1 MPLAAGQAFML
12 RVTCNMTTT
21 DDTPPTSGSDRI
33 RAWRKARREA
43 GMVKLEFW
51 APQALRDDIR
61 AAVRAI
67 VTDSTRGPALPHRS
81 RRPTSVSI
89 PSGEPHPMDAVIET
103 AWTVAAVRDALD
115 ASPLVREGEMTL
127 RVLEAAEPVLLAT
140 MHEYGDLP
148 IYLSVGGA
156 QIVCSVLLWP
166 VAEQENAAAFN
177 EFLLKAQRVVPLSNF
192 AITTVGDQDVYELM
206 GELSSKTTLQTIL
219 IELRTLAENA
229 IDATALRETFAA

>member
-1 MPLAAGQAFML
+1 MTNETDNSSPAG
-12 RVTCNMTTT
+12 T
-21 DDTPPTSGSDRI
+21 DRI

-51 APQALRDDIR
+51 VPQATRDDVR

-67 VTDSTRGPALPHRS
+67 VTDSTRGPTLAVRPRK
-81 RRPTSVSI
+81 PTSQDLT
-89 PSGEPHPMDAVIET
+89 PGADHQMDAVIET
-103 AWTVAAVRDALD
+103 PWTVPAIKVALD
-115 ASPLVREGEMTL
+115 ASPLVREGELTL
-127 RVLEAAEPVLLAT
+127 RVLEGAEPVLLAT

-166 VAEQENAAAFN
+166 VSEQEDPARFN

-192 AITTVGDQDVYELM
+192 AITSVGGEDVYELM
-206 GELSSKTTLQTIL
+206 GELSCKTTLQTIL

-229 IDATALRETFAA
+229 IDATGLRETFGADAA

>member
-1 MPLAAGQAFML
+1 MTDAA
-12 RVTCNMTTT
+12 NI
-21 DDTPPTSGSDRI
+21 PTSATGTDRI
-33 RAWRKARREA
+33 RAWRKARRDA

-51 APQALRDDIR
+51 VPQGCRDDVR
-61 AAVRAI
+61 AAVHAI
-67 VTDSTRGPALPHRS
+67 VNESTRGPALAPRRS
-81 RRPTSVSI
+81 RPTST
-89 PSGEPHPMDAVIET
+89 PSTGADPHMDAVIET
-103 AWTVAAVRDALD
+103 AWTVPAVKAALEDSA
-115 ASPLVREGEMTL
+115 LVREGELTA
-127 RVLEAAEPVLLAT
+127 RVLEGADPVLLVT

-156 QIVCSVLLWP
+156 QIVVSVLLWP
-166 VAEQENAAAFN
+166 VSEQTDTARFN

-229 IDATALRETFAA
+229 IDATSLRDTFGSQAA

>member
-1 MPLAAGQAFML
+1 
-12 RVTCNMTTT
+12 MT
-21 DDTPPTSGSDRI
+21 DVVDIPTPASGPNSPGTDRI
-33 RAWRKARREA
+33 RAWRKARRDA
-43 GMVKLEFW
+43 GQVKLEFW
-51 APQALRDDIR
+51 VPQGCRDDVR
-61 AAVRAI
+61 AAVHAI
-67 VTDSTRGPALPHRS
+67 VTDSTRGPALLKTQLAPRRHRTTSSSSTGADPH
-81 RRPTSVSI
+81 
-89 PSGEPHPMDAVIET
+89 MDAVIET
-103 AWTVAAVRDALD
+103 AWTVPAIKAALD
-115 ASPLVREGEMTL
+115 ASTLIREGEMTL
-127 RVLEAAEPVLLAT
+127 RVLEGADPVLLAT

-166 VAEQENAAAFN
+166 VAEQSDTARFN

-229 IDATALRETFAA
+229 IDATELRDNFAA

>member
-1 MPLAAGQAFML
+1 MAQ
-12 RVTCNMTTT
+12 
-21 DDTPPTSGSDRI
+21 DDDIPPSSGSDRI

-43 GMVKLEFW
+43 GMVKLELW
-51 APQALRDDIR
+51 VPQAVRDDVR

-67 VTDSTRGPALPHRS
+67 VTDSTRGPTLAPRA
-81 RRPTSVSI
+81 RRPTSQAI
-89 PSGEPHPMDAVIET
+89 TPGEPHPMDAVIET
-103 AWTVAAVRDALD
+103 PWTVLAIRDALD
-115 ASPLVREGEMTL
+115 ASALTRDDEMSLRILEG
-127 RVLEAAEPVLLAT
+127 ADPVLLAT

-166 VAEQENAAAFN
+166 VAEQADPAAFN

-229 IDATALRETFAA
+229 IEATALRETFAA